1 MRITRLKV
9 GLAVL
14 TGFIVLPLV
23 ILLILYFSGFS
34 DSILLHGLELKN
46 IRKEWLIEGSPKE
59 PRLEG
64 FTNSSKRIFVYTN
77 TYTIND
83 KAFESLFAMDASD
96 FDGKG
101 ILIITKDGTLIWL
114 DKKKGAEIVR
124 LPQRYK

>member
-1 MRITRLKV
+1 MHVTRLKV
-9 GLAVL
+9 GLALLISFVL
-14 TGFIVLPLV
+14 
-23 ILLILYFSGFS
+23 LLLATFFILYFSGLS
-34 DSILLHGLELKN
+34 DSILLHGLDLKN

-64 FTNSSKRIFVYTN
+64 FTNSSKHIFVYTN
-77 TYTIND
+77 TYTISDNV
-83 KAFESLFAMDASD
+83 FESLFAMDASD